1 MHEPYALIMAGG
13 GGTRLWP
20 ESRTDRPKQFINL
33 LTNRSLLQIAFDR
46 IAPLIPPERVLILT
60 GQRYVDLVREQ
71 LPELPPANVIG
82 EPSGRNTAPAIGLGA
97 IHLRRR
103 ADDPLLVVLTAD
115 HIMHDEGAFR
125 DGLAA
130 ALAACRPGRIVTLGI
145 APAAPTTGYGYI
157 ERGDRL
163 GEADGHTV
171 YRVDSFCEKPDLE
184 TAERMVASGRF
195 YWNSGMF
202 IWHASTVMA
211 EMARQR
217 PALHRALSEIAA
229 GLGKPDQAERTERA
243 WSAIEPISIDYGV
256 MEGARDVAVLPID
269 PGWRD
274 LGSWNAVYQE
284 ALRRQD
290 EGGAGNVVERADH
303 VAVDTEGCLIR
314 SDKLVATVGLRDLLI
329 IETGDALLICPRDRA
344 QEVKTIVNRLAEMG
358 RAEVL

>member
-20 ESRTDRPKQFINL
+20 ESRTARPKQFIDL
-33 LTNRSLLQIAFDR
+33 LYDRSLLQIAFHR
-46 IAPLIPPERVLILT
+46 ITPLIPPERVLIIT

-71 LPELPPANVIG
+71 LPQLPAANVIG

-97 IHLRRR
+97 IHLQRR
-103 ADDPLLVVLTAD
+103 ADDPLLAVLTAD
-115 HIMHDEGAFR
+115 HIMHDEAAFR

-130 ALAACRPGRIVTLGI
+130 ALAACRPGRILTLGI
-145 APAAPTTGYGYI
+145 APAAPLTGYGYI

-163 GEADGHTV
+163 GRSDGHTI
-171 YRVDSFCEKPDLE
+171 YRVDSFREKPDRP
-184 TAERMVASGRF
+184 TAEQFVDSGRF

-202 IWHASTVMA
+202 VWHASTVMA
-211 EMARQR
+211 ELARQL
-217 PALHRALSEIAA
+217 PALHRALAAIAA
-229 GLGKPDQAERTERA
+229 GLGAPDQAERTEQA

-269 PGWRD
+269 PGWHD

-284 ALRRQD
+284 LLRLRD
-290 EGGAGNVVERADH
+290 ESGGGNVVDRAEH
-303 VAVDTEGCLIR
+303 LAIDTEGCLIR

-329 IETGDALLICPRDRA
+329 IETGDAILICPRDRA
-344 QEVKTIVNRLAEMG
+344 QDVKAVVNRLEEMG
-358 RAEVL
+358 KGEYL